1 MTSLT
6 KPSKLSKMNLK
17 NSRYYLLLFIS
28 IILVSVSCKKEKE
41 EEVIQERITMH
52 DVSIPQGF
60 ELEIL
65 YHPNNHGQGSWVSV
79 TKDDQGKLYTS
90 DQFGHLYQVTLP
102 DAENKLD
109 SASVKKLDMNIGQ
122 AQGLLWHNDALY
134 AMVNANIER
143 DLKIHSGFYKMTD
156 SKGDGEFDKVDTL
169 MIFKGSFG
177 EHGPHNIELSPDEKS
192 MYLVLGNHVEIPND
206 MNSIVPRVWG
216 EDNLLPIIKDPSG
229 HANNVKAPGGWV
241 AKVDINTE
249 EWTLHSVGT
258 RNTYD
263 IAFNDDGELFGFDS
277 DMEYDIGMP
286 WYRPIRLCHF
296 TSGAEFGWRT
306 GTGKFMAEYPDNLP
320 GVANIGQGS
329 PTGLIST
336 KGLKFPKKYSNGLL
350 LFDWSYGTMYFTKLS
365 PKGSSY
371 EAAVS
376 EFLSGVPLPL
386 TNGIV
391 GDDGALYF
399 LTGGRRLES
408 ALYKLT
414 YTGDNSTNEIQ
425 LTQNKEGKS
434 ERAFR
439 HKLEVLHT
447 EKSPNQIDFIL
458 DNLEHSDRYTRFAAR
473 IALENQ
479 DYELW
484 KDKLE
489 QDGSSLK
496 TILLSLSIARI
507 GNDEDRLKAL
517 NKVLAIDWSALAD
530 ADKIDFIRTVQL
542 ILIRQKESIPENLKQ
557 RIKTALLPSYL
568 TSSKII
574 NEELGKM
581 LSFLQ
586 VSDIIGPTLERMEK
600 DTATS
605 DLKAIYLSE
614 DVSKR
619 SEQYGVDVENML
631 ANMPNAQNISYAN
644 SLSVIKSGWNDDL
657 RFRYFKWFNNAR
669 KKSGGRSYVKF
680 IKAIQDNA
688 MKNVPKEVASYYESL
703 ANQDI
708 KATND
713 WMEGVEQ
720 PKGPGQNWTVAAV
733 KSAYSKNASNVNF
746 KNGQSLYRAAL
757 CVNCHAMKGVGGAS
771 GPDLT
776 QIATRFSIADLAE
789 AIVNPSSTISDRYQY
804 REYLLSNGNTVTGKV
819 VAEPEDGIE
828 ISTSAFSPSIT
839 TTIKKSNIK
848 SEKESAVSPMPIGL
862 INRFN
867 EQELNDFIA
876 YLLSGG
882 DENHEIYKK

>member
-1 MTSLT
+1 
-6 KPSKLSKMNLK
+6 MNLK
-17 NSRYYLLLFIS
+17 NFRYSFLLIIS
-28 IILVSVSCKKEKE
+28 ILFVSISCKKEKE
-41 EEVIQERITMH
+41 QEPVERITMH
-52 DVSIPQGF
+52 NVSIPSGF

-65 YHPNNHGQGSWVSV
+65 YHPNNHDQGSWVSV
-79 TKDDQGKLYTS
+79 TKDDQGRLYTS

-102 DAENKLD
+102 DTENKLD
-109 SASVKKLDMNIGQ
+109 SVLVKKLDVNIGQ
-122 AQGLLWHNDALY
+122 AQGLLWHNKALY

-143 DLKIHSGFYKMTD
+143 DLKIYSGFYKMTD
-156 SKGDGEFDKVDTL
+156 TNGDGAFNKVDTL
-169 MIFKGSFG
+169 RIFKGSFG
-177 EHGPHNIELSPDEKS
+177 EHGPHNIELSPDKKS
-192 MYLVLGNHVEIPND
+192 MYLVLGNHVEIPD
-206 MNSIVPRVWG
+206 DINSNVPRVWD

-229 HANNVKAPGGWV
+229 HANHVKAPGGWV
-241 AKVDINTE
+241 AKVDIDSE

-263 IAFNDDGELFGFDS
+263 IAFNGDGELFGFDS

-320 GVANIGQGS
+320 GIANIGQGS
-329 PTGLIST
+329 PTGLLST
-336 KGLKFPKKYSNGLL
+336 NGLKFPKKYSNGLF
-350 LFDWSYGTMYFTKLS
+350 LFDWSYGTMYFTNLS

-371 EAAVS
+371 EANIE

-414 YTGDNSTNEIQ
+414 YTGADNTNEIQ
-425 LTQNKEGKS
+425 LAQNEEGKS

-439 HKLEVLHT
+439 QKLELLHSK
-447 EKSPNQIDFIL
+447 KSPDQIDFIL
-458 DNLEHSDRYTRFAAR
+458 DNLDHSDRFTRFSAR

-479 DYELW
+479 DYQLW
-484 KDKLE
+484 KDKIE
-489 QDGSSLK
+489 KEGSSLK
-496 TILLSLSIARI
+496 TILFSLSVARI
-507 GNDEDRLKAL
+507 GNDEDRLRAL
-517 NKVLAIDWSALAD
+517 NKVLTIDWSALTD
-530 ADKIDFIRTVQL
+530 AEKIDFVRTVQL
-542 ILIRQKESIPENLKQ
+542 ILNRQKESIPDSIKQ
-557 RIKTALLPSYL
+557 RIQTILLPSYL
-568 TSSKII
+568 ASSKII
-574 NEELGKM
+574 NEELGKT

-586 VSDIIGPTLERMEK
+586 VSDIIEPTLERMEN
-600 DTATS
+600 DTVTS

-644 SLSVIKSGWNDDL
+644 SLSVIKSGWNDEL

-680 IKAIQDNA
+680 IKSIQDNA
-688 MKNVPKEVASYYESL
+688 LKNVPNEVASFYESL

-708 KATND
+708 DATDN

-733 KSAYSKNASNVNF
+733 KSAASKNASNLNF

-757 CVNCHAMKGVGGAS
+757 CINCHTMKGIGGTS

-776 QIATRFSIADLAE
+776 QIGTRFSIADLAE
-789 AIVNPSSTISDRYQY
+789 SIVNPSSTISDRYQY
-804 REYLLSNGNTVTGKV
+804 REYLLSNGRTVVGKV
-819 VAEPEDGIE
+819 VAEPEDAIE
-828 ISTSAFSPSIT
+828 LSTSGFSPGMT

-848 SEKESAVSPMPIGL
+848 SDKESAISPMPTGL

-867 EQELNDFIA
+867 EEELNDFIA

-882 DENHEIYKK
+882 DENHKIYKK